1 MGPNVEETQANQE
14 PKAAREGG
22 GRGWGGGRGRA
33 RLTIQSGLPV
43 GSHSQEGL
51 GEDPEQMQKK
61 RRVRQPRP
69 GVLALAP
76 GPTLVQACPA
86 PNSP

>member
-1 MGPNVEETQANQE
+1 MGLKVEESQTDQELQAV
-14 PKAAREGG
+14 KEGG
-22 GRGWGGGRGRA
+22 GRGWGGGRGRE

-51 GEDPEQMQKK
+51 GEDPRQMQKK
-61 RRVRQPRP
+61 RRERQ
-69 GVLALAP
+69 VLP
-76 GPTLVQACPA
+76 QHQTLVQACPA

>member
-1 MGPNVEETQANQE
+1 MGPNVEETQASQE
-14 PKAAREGG
+14 LQAAREGG

-51 GEDPEQMQKK
+51 GEDPGQMQEKEK
-61 RRVRQPRP
+61 I
-69 GVLALAP
+69 ASA
-76 GPTLVQACPA
+76 TA
-86 PNSP
+86 